1 MRESL
6 TAKFSLTLLQPL
18 LIVLLGGMA
27 YAGSF
32 RGSFVLDDSR
42 TVVGNMRIRRL
53 MPKDANGWLERRA
66 FGNLTFALNY
76 ATGKLNPAD
85 YHAANLL
92 IHLAAA
98 LALYGVVRRTLALP
112 RSPRRYK
119 HRAAPLAFWVAA
131 VWVVHPLT
139 TSAVTYISQ
148 RYESLMALFYLLT
161 LYGVIRGAGG
171 AHGRWWYV
179 LSIVA
184 CLLGMATK
192 EVIVTVPAVVLA
204 YDRIFLSRSFREAF
218 ARRGVLYAGLL
229 TSWVLLAAMA
239 MFGSEAGA
247 ISGRLVD
254 TASAP
259 QYALTQ
265 CGVIA
270 RYLRLAVAP
279 YGLCLDYDWPLVE
292 KAWEAFPSVIMMGLL
307 GLATVGALWRMPRL
321 GFLGFAFFV
330 ILSPTSSIAPR
341 PDCAFE
347 HRMYLPLA
355 AVMAA
360 VVFCFYEVAERL
372 HRRRAPA
379 VAAVLAGVAVV
390 LLAGMTRFR
399 NRAYLSEEAVW
410 QDVLTQY
417 PNHLRAYQN
426 LASLAYEKAH
436 YGDALAFCGE
446 IFKRVPDFAALGR
459 SELLATEGTPRG
471 ARLFRQAFQ
480 WTLAMNTAG
489 LCLRAQDRLE
499 EARRSFETALRIAPG
514 NLRAAHN
521 LAACLFRLGRS
532 EAAIAQWRKLLKRRP
547 DDPDIHRALGEAS
560 LAGGDTATAVA
571 YYDRTLEID
580 PDNVVVQSRLAW
592 ILATAPDPRLRNG
605 ARAVALAEQTAR
617 ATGNAGSCVLGV
629 LAAAYAE
636 AGRFEDAVEIAG
648 KALRLAEQ
656 PRAADEMKAR
666 LDLYARGKVY
676 RDEELGCPR
685 PVAPEAA
692 PVPETGGAGEG
703 ELR

>member
-1 MRESL
+1 MRES
-6 TAKFSLTLLQPL
+6 TTSKFSLVLLQRL
-18 LIVLLGGMA
+18 LIVLLGVMA

-42 TVVGNMRIRRL
+42 TVVGNMRIRRIV
-53 MPKDANGWLERRA
+53 PEDANGWLARRA

-76 ATGKLNPAD
+76 ATGKLNPVD

-119 HRAAPLAFWVAA
+119 DRAAPLAFWVAA
-131 VWVVHPLT
+131 IWTIHPLT

-171 AHGRWWYV
+171 TRGRWWYM

-192 EVIVTVPAVVLA
+192 EVIVTAPAVVLA

-229 TSWVLLAAMA
+229 ASWVLLAAMA
-239 MFGSEAGA
+239 MFGSEGGA
-247 ISGRLVD
+247 TSGRLVD

-270 RYLRLAVAP
+270 RYLRLAAVP

-292 KAWEAFPSVIMMGLL
+292 KARDALPSVIMMGLL
-307 GLATVGALWRMPRL
+307 GLATLIALWRMPRL

-330 ILSPTSSIAPR
+330 ILSPTSSFAPR

-355 AVMAA
+355 AVVAA
-360 VVFCFYEVAERL
+360 AVFCFYEIAERL
-372 HRRRAPA
+372 HSRRAPP

-390 LLAGMTRFR
+390 LLAGMTHFR
-399 NRAYLSEEAVW
+399 NRVYLSEEAVW
-410 QDVLTQY
+410 QDVLKQY

-426 LASLAYEKAH
+426 LASLAYETAR
-436 YGDALAFCGE
+436 YDEALAFCEE
-446 IFKRVPDFAALGR
+446 IFKRVPDFAAFAR
-459 SELLATEGTPRG
+459 SELLAAEGTAHG
-471 ARLFRQAFQ
+471 ARLFKQAFQ

-514 NLRAAHN
+514 NFRAAHN

-532 EAAIAQWRKLLKRRP
+532 DAAVAQWRKLLKRRP
-547 DDPDIHRALGEAS
+547 DDPDVHRALGEAS
-560 LAGGDTATAVA
+560 LAGGDMAAAVA
-571 YYDRTLEID
+571 YYERTLEID
-580 PDNVVVQSRLAW
+580 PDNVVVQGRLAW
-592 ILATAPDPRLRNG
+592 ILATAPNSRLRNG
-605 ARAVALAEQTAR
+605 ARAVVLAERTAR
-617 ATGNAGSCVLGV
+617 ATGSAGSCVLGV

-636 AGRFEDAVEIAG
+636 AGRFQDAVETAG

-656 PRAADEMKAR
+656 PRDADEMKAR
-666 LDLYARGKVY
+666 LDLYARGKAY
-676 RDEELGCPR
+676 RDEELGR
-685 PVAPEAA
+685 PHPLGPAA
-692 PVPETGGAGEG
+692 ASVTGTGGVGEG
-703 ELR
+703 EL